1 MSEHAS
7 FSRNRTVRCVCGT
20 SGWGEIAPT
29 DDVAVR
35 HLEFRTGP
43 TGGGAREPVIA
54 GQVRVWNRVQQAE
67 TCFRLLN

>member
-7 FSRNRTVRCVCGT
+7 FSRTRTVRCVCGT

-54 GQVRVWNRVQQAE
+54 GRCVYGTGFSRPRPAFV
-67 TCFRLLN
+67 F

>member
-43 TGGGAREPVIA
+43 TGGELVS
-54 GQVRVWNRVQQAE
+54 
-67 TCFRLLN
+67 L